1 MKKNISCFE
10 KEVYAV
16 CRKIPEGKLSTYKA
30 IAKAVDSPLAVRAVG
45 NALRKNPYA
54 PEVPCHRVIR
64 SDGRIGGFARG
75 QKKKEALLRKE
86 GIQIV
91 GGMVDDLRGVLMDTF
106 PLE

>member
-16 CRKIPEGKLSTYKA
+16 CRKIPKGKLSTYKA
-30 IAKAVDSPLAVRAVG
+30 IAKAVDNPLAVRAVG
-45 NALRKNPYA
+45 NALHRNPYA
-54 PEVPCHRVIR
+54 PAVPCHRVIR
-64 SDGRIGGFARG
+64 SDGRIGGFAHG

-91 GGMVDDLRGVLMDTF
+91 GGMVDDLRSVLMDTF